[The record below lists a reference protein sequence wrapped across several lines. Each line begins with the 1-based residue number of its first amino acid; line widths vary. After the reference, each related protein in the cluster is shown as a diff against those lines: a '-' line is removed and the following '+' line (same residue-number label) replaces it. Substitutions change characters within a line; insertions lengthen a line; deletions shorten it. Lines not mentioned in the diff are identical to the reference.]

1 MIIIYKAIQESGPI
15 LITVGNN
22 KNAFL
27 TEGNFQCAVA
37 ELGFYAISNNYI
49 VEINEKSIPT

>member
-1 MIIIYKAIQESGPI
+1 MIIIYKAVQESAPI

-27 TEGNFQCAVA
+27 KEGNFQCAAV
-37 ELGFYAISNNYI
+37 ELGFYGISNNYI
-49 VEINEKSIPT
+49 VEINEKSILT